1 MKKIDQE
8 RTFAGGIEF
17 AIRLAVLGLL
27 LYWSFVLVRPFVT
40 IVIWSTVLTVALYP
54 PFDWLASHLGGR
66 RRLAAFIITIASL
79 LIVIGPATWLVLNL
93 IDSLRTLAE
102 RLDWTTIALPRP
114 PQAVKAWPLI
124 GDQIYQLWDLAS
136 TNLRAALTKIA
147 PQLKPVGGGLLRI
160 AAGAGIS
167 AVQFFVSIIVAGFLF
182 CPAPSM
188 VRGIK
193 TFAGKLALGRAEEF
207 VDLAG
212 ATIRVVSRGV
222 IGISALQALLIGI
235 GFVLFGVPA
244 ASLLTSAALIF
255 GIIQIG
261 PALVVFPVVIWGWM
275 TMETTTALA
284 FTAYMVPVNLLDNI
298 LKPFIMGRGLKTPML
313 VTLIGVLGGTIAYG
327 ISGLFLGPI
336 VLAVIWELLNTWTV
350 GPESA

>member
-114 PQAVKAWPLI
+114 PEAVKAWPLI

-193 TFAGKLALGRAEEF
+193 TFAGKLCIGP
-207 VDLAG
+207 
-212 ATIRVVSRGV
+212 SRGV
-222 IGISALQALLIGI
+222 CRSCRSDDSRRLARGHRNFRVAGASDRDRLRTVWGSCGEPADVRRAHFRNHSNWASPSRLSGCDLGLDDDGNDD
-235 GFVLFGVPA
+235 GV
-244 ASLLTSAALIF
+244 SVYRLYGSRE
-255 GIIQIG
+255 
-261 PALVVFPVVIWGWM
+261 LVG
-275 TMETTTALA
+275 
-284 FTAYMVPVNLLDNI
+284 
-298 LKPFIMGRGLKTPML
+298 
-313 VTLIGVLGGTIAYG
+313 
-327 ISGLFLGPI
+327 
-336 VLAVIWELLNTWTV
+336 
-350 GPESA
+350 